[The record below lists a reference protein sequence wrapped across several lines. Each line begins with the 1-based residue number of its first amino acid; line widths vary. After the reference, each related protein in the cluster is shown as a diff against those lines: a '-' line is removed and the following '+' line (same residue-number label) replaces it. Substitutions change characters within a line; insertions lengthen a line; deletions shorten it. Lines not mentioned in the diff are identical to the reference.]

1 MAIQDEIENINDIIC
16 NIKVL
21 MEDYF
26 YTQSYI
32 NSHYATL
39 EHTHP
44 IDTTLLST
52 STNPVTNKAI
62 TEELNNK
69 ADNTVAD
76 SSHNGLMSSN
86 AFTKLEAIQEE
97 ATKNIIDT
105 SLSTTSTNAVQN
117 KAVTTALNSKANNLL
132 ANNSRDGLMSQG
144 DYSKLSQIENQATK
158 TIIDTSL
165 SDSSTNPVQNKVI
178 NTALNTKADKNTIAT
193 VNNNG
198 LMSSEYVNTI
208 TNLQQQV
215 YTLENK
221 VDKNDVRIK
230 FLRYKNG
237 TFEGGD
243 GTQLVCD
250 KGTDYV
256 YAQIECDDPNYNKAG
271 HTIRLVI
278 NGMVYDRTTD
288 NNGRTT
294 SGKLIGTDFPS
305 GTRIMY
311 AFMSGGNDKN
321 PIHES
326 KILVVP

>member
-44 IDTTLLST
+44 IDTTLSST

-69 ADNTVAD
+69 ADNKVAD
-76 SSHNGLMSSN
+76 SSHNGLMSST

-132 ANNSRDGLMSQG
+132 ANNSRDGLMSKG

-193 VNNNG
+193 INNNG

-215 YTLENK
+215 YELENK

-230 FLRYKNG
+230 FLRYRNG
-237 TFEGGD
+237 TFDGGD
-243 GTQLVCD
+243 GTQLICNQ
-250 KGTDYV
+250 GQDYV
-256 YAQIECDDPNYNKAG
+256 YAQIECDDPNWNKSG
-271 HTIRLVI
+271 RVIRLEFNGVI
-278 NGMVYDRTTD
+278 YDKTTD
-288 NNGRTT
+288 SNGRTT
-294 SGKLIGTDFPS
+294 SGQ
-305 GTRIMY
+305 RIMLNPKTY
-311 AFMSGGNDKN
+311 IIHAFMAGYDNKN

-326 KILVVP
+326 KILIVQ